1 MLLDAGTGMVRLA
14 GVLDDE
20 PLRASVLLTHLHW
33 DHTHGL
39 PFLPN
44 ADTADAEIDVLLPA
58 PANGVTAS
66 ETMARAMS
74 PPHFPVR
81 PDELHGTW
89 RYRSLQPGRSEIE
102 GFEVTAGEIQHTGG
116 RTFGYRIVDDTGS
129 LAYLPDHSPR
139 LATAERR
146 ATAAALIVGVDVLLH
161 GGGYVDA
168 ERDIA
173 DDYGHATTGDAI
185 DLATA
190 GRVGRLVLIHHA
202 PRRTDAE
209 IAAIAS
215 DLPAPAPVRHRNRV
229 RGNMAR
235 CRPQP
240 MSSRT
245 RGSRYGHDVISV
257 PGSSSSARRR
267 ACSRC
272 APTRASSRWPGRR
285 SPVEEVYAT
294 CIDTRPA
301 RRGCSPDR

>member
-1 MLLDAGTGMVRLA
+1 MRALLCGMRGSTPAPGVEFSTVGGNTSCVAVPGHDGRWLLLDAGTGMVRLA
-14 GVLDDE
+14 GVLDEE

-44 ADTADAEIDVLLPA
+44 ADNEGAEIDVLLPA
-58 PANGVTAS
+58 PVNGATAL

-74 PPHFPVR
+74 PPHFPVC

-89 RYRSLQPGRSEIE
+89 RYRSLEPGRWEIE

-116 RTFGYRIVDDTGS
+116 RTFGYRVVDDTGS
-129 LAYLPDHSPR
+129 MAYLPDHSPR

-146 ATAAALIVGVDVLLH
+146 ATAAALIEGVDVLLH

-173 DDYGHATTGDAI
+173 DGYGHATTGDAI

-190 GRVGRLVLIHHA
+190 GGVGRLVLIHHA

-215 DLPAPAPVRHRNRV
+215 DLGATRH
-229 RGNMAR
+229 
-235 CRPQP
+235 PF
-240 MSSRT
+240 
-245 RGSRYGHDVISV
+245 DVEIGREGTWLDV
-257 PGSSSSARRR
+257 GRRR
-267 ACSRC
+267 
-272 APTRASSRWPGRR
+272 
-285 SPVEEVYAT
+285 
-294 CIDTRPA
+294 
-301 RRGCSPDR
+301 